1 MAFFANDAV
10 NRVNLHSAVVAL
22 AESAGGAFF
31 LVYLLKAGVP
41 VALVFVAQAV
51 VFVGRFLLRPV
62 LLPLAV
68 RFGLKPL
75 LVGGTLVLAAAYPM
89 LAQVRGVGVW
99 LWATCAVAAGGELF
113 YWLAYNTAFAVIGD
127 AEHRG
132 QQIAARE
139 AAVALVGVVGPLAGA
154 WALATL
160 GPGPAFTVV
169 GLVQALAAA
178 PLLGLPNVTVAQRAP
193 GAFAAARRGFALLAA
208 DGWFDAAFVYVW
220 RVALFLAL
228 GSDIAAYGGAMALAG
243 LVGAGAGLAIG
254 RHIDAGRGRRAVLLT
269 YAVAAGL
276 VAARAACLGS
286 PWMAAGANA
295 AGAALWPLLSP
306 TLGSAT
312 YNLAKASPC
321 PLRFH
326 MATEGGWDVGAS
338 LALLAAAALA
348 AVGAQL
354 AAPLLLALIG
364 VAASARL
371 LWGYYGRLAPAPV
384 AGA

>member
-1 MAFFANDAV
+1 MAFLANGAV

-22 AESAGGAFF
+22 AESAGGVFF

-41 VALVFVAQAV
+41 APVVLAAQAA
-51 VFVGRFLLRPV
+51 VFIGRFLLRPA

-75 LVGGTLVLAAAYPM
+75 LIAGTLGLAAQYPM
-89 LAQVRGVGVW
+89 LSQVHGVGAW
-99 LWATCAVAAGGELF
+99 LWATCAVAAFGELF
-113 YWLAYNTAFAVIGD
+113 YWLAYNTVFAVIGD
-127 AEHRG
+127 AERRG

-139 AAVALVGVVGPLAGA
+139 AAVALVGIVGPIAGA

-160 GPGPAFTVV
+160 GPGPAFAAV
-169 GLVQALAAA
+169 GLVQMLAAI
-178 PLLGLPNVTVAQRAP
+178 PLLGLPNVAVARQAA
-193 GAFAAARRGFALLAA
+193 GAFAAGRRGFALLAA
-208 DGWFDAAFVYVW
+208 DGWFDAAFIYVW
-220 RVALFLAL
+220 RIALFIAL

-254 RHIDAGRGRRAVLLT
+254 RHIDAGRGRRAVALT

-276 VAARAACLGS
+276 VVIRAASLGS
-286 PWMAAGANA
+286 PWLAAAANA
-295 AGAALWPLLSP
+295 AGAALLPLLSP

-326 MATEGGWDVGAS
+326 MATEGGWDFGAS
-338 LALLAAAALA
+338 LALLAAAALSA
-348 AVGAQL
+348 LGAPL
-354 AAPLLLALIG
+354 AYPLLLALAG

-371 LWGYYGRLAPAPV
+371 LWRYYGRLAQA
-384 AGA
+384 AGAGA